1 MAFRPVR
8 GLFHRF
14 RHRARAALA
23 AAVALAAVAASPA
36 AATTTTTT
44 TATTGQPSG
53 PYTGMGTCPTSSAAL
68 QKPDNAIVGCV
79 VATIG
84 GGGFTVGTTKVNLTS
99 PMTVKFGMYWSATGP
114 TVTFPD
120 DTTAALFSTAAPTD
134 GKELT
139 ASPLD
144 VPIPGLSN
152 FWPGVTSAIVLI
164 EPAGPVT
171 AFAPL
176 SAGENYP
183 LFKLPIKLH
192 LLNAFLGL
200 NCYVGSNSS
209 PIVLSPTA
217 GTTNPPPPNRPI
229 TGDPGTIAI
238 NGDPNGFGA
247 SVIGFSGATLADNAL
262 PVPGA
267 HGCGLFGSA
276 DWIVNSLFGVP
287 SAAGHNSI
295 TLTGVGATIAVDPSV
310 SDLINAINATRK

>member
-1 MAFRPVR
+1 MAFP

-14 RHRARAALA
+14 RNH
-23 AAVALAAVAASPA
+23 ALAAVAAAAALVAASASPA
-36 AATTTTTT
+36 AAVPS
-44 TATTGQPSG
+44 TAAGQPSG
-53 PYTGMGTCPTSSAAL
+53 PYTGMGTCPTSSAPM
-68 QKPDNAIVGCV
+68 QNPGNAIVGCV

-84 GGGFTVGTTKVNLTS
+84 GGGFTVGSTKVNFTS

-120 DTTAALFSTAAPTD
+120 GTTAALFSTAAPTD

-139 ASPLD
+139 ASPLN
-144 VPIPGLSN
+144 VPIPGLAN

-183 LFKLPIKLH
+183 LFKLPVKLH

-200 NCYVGSNSS
+200 SCYVGSNSS

-217 GTTNPPPPNRPI
+217 GTTSPPPPNQPA
-229 TGDPGTIAI
+229 TGDPGTITI
-238 NGDPNGFGA
+238 DGDPNGFGA
-247 SVIGFSGATLADNAL
+247 SVIGFGGATMVDNAL

-267 HGCGLFGSA
+267 HGCGLFDSA

-287 SAAGHNSI
+287 SAAGRNTI
-295 TLTGVGATIAVDPSV
+295 TLTGVGAAIAVDPSV

>member
-1 MAFRPVR
+1 MAFRLER

-14 RHRARAALA
+14 RLRAPAALA
-23 AAVALAAVAASPA
+23 AAVALVAVAATPA
-36 AATTTTTT
+36 AAG
-44 TATTGQPSG
+44 TGQPSG
-53 PYTGMGTCPTSSAAL
+53 PYTGMGACPTSSAAM
-68 QKPDNAIVGCV
+68 QNPDNAIVGCV

-84 GGGFTVGTTKVNLTS
+84 GGGFTVGSTKVNFSS
-99 PMTVKFGMYWSATGP
+99 PMTVKFGVYWSATGP

-120 DTTAALFSTAAPTD
+120 GTTAALFSTAAPTD

-144 VPIPGLSN
+144 VPIPGLAN

-217 GTTNPPPPNRPI
+217 GTTSPPLPNKPI
-229 TGDPGTIAI
+229 TGDPGTITIDA
-238 NGDPNGFGA
+238 DPNGFGA
-247 SVIGFSGATLADNAL
+247 SVIGFGGATMVDNAL

-267 HGCGLFGSA
+267 HGCGLFDSA

-287 SAAGHNSI
+287 SAAGHNTI
-295 TLTGVGATIAVDPSV
+295 TLSGVGSTIAVDPSV

>member
-14 RHRARAALA
+14 RHRA
-23 AAVALAAVAASPA
+23 LAAVAAACVVVAATASPA
-36 AATTTTTT
+36 A
-44 TATTGQPSG
+44 ATTGQPSG
-53 PYTGMGTCPTSSAAL
+53 PYTGMGTCPTSNAVM
-68 QKPDNAIVGCV
+68 QNPDNAIVGCV

-84 GGGFTVGTTKVNLTS
+84 GGGFTVGSTKVNFSS
-99 PMTVKFGMYWSATGP
+99 PMTVKFGIYWSATGP

-120 DTTAALFSTAAPTD
+120 GTTAALFSTAAPTD

-183 LFKLPIKLH
+183 LFKLPVKLH

-209 PIVLSPTA
+209 PIVLSPTS
-217 GTTNPPPPNRPI
+217 GTTSPPPPNKPI
-229 TGDPGTIAI
+229 TGDPGTITIDA
-238 NGDPNGFGA
+238 DPNGFGT
-247 SVIGFSGATLADNAL
+247 SVIGFSGATLVDNAL

-267 HGCGLFGSA
+267 HGCGLFDSA

-287 SAAGHNSI
+287 SAAGHN
-295 TLTGVGATIAVDPSV
+295 TLTLSGVGSTIAVDPSV

>member
-200 NCYVGSNSS
+200 NCYVGSTSS

-217 GTTNPPPPNRPI
+217 GTTSPPPPNRPV

-238 NGDPNGFGA
+238 NADPNGFGA
-247 SVIGFSGATLADNAL
+247 SVIGFGGATMVDNAL
-262 PVPGA
+262 SVPGA
-267 HGCGLFGSA
+267 HGCGLFDSA

-287 SAAGHNSI
+287 SAAGHNAI
-295 TLTGVGATIAVDPSV
+295 TLTGVGSAIAVDSSV
-310 SDLINAINATRK
+310 GDLINAINATRK